1 MGRARRNVGPT
12 SVGGGRSN
20 RYEARHAQREYVR
33 RNAPPWGDASA
44 RGVLAAL
51 RTGAQLSGSALE
63 MHTAWVLGDLG
74 RTTRLISRSGMG
86 LTDRRTASEVME
98 AYVCRLASVAGDGPR
113 QTRVVRSFLKPLR
126 ERASV
131 YAEAKPFDVDRASSG
146 PATFHASLSE
156 RPEEDRHREISV
168 PTASVSC
175 AACGAGPWAGWQRRG

>member
-63 MHTAWVLGDLG
+63 MHTAWVLGVLG

-86 LTDRRTASEVME
+86 LT
-98 AYVCRLASVAGDGPR
+98 
-113 QTRVVRSFLKPLR
+113 
-126 ERASV
+126 
-131 YAEAKPFDVDRASSG
+131 
-146 PATFHASLSE
+146 
-156 RPEEDRHREISV
+156 
-168 PTASVSC
+168 
-175 AACGAGPWAGWQRRG
+175 